1 VNALE
6 LLLQR
11 QASLNRE
18 ACELE
23 RRMCAA
29 YRKNPRA
36 RDWETDREKYIRLRD
51 ELAELHFD
59 ALEMSGRRISDIRE
73 SCIRE
78 WRDAAR
84 RWHPTDLIKHE
95 PTAPQARIRYR
106 YDNTGCHAVR
116 ECPQRPAAPPADA
129 YDDDAPAAPA
139 PTPAREYVQPV
150 PRPRGIE
157 PDFQPQ
163 PFDTLA

>member
-1 VNALE
+1 MNALE

-51 ELAELHFD
+51 ERAVMHFD
-59 ALEMSGRRISDIRE
+59 ALEMSGRNIADIRE
-73 SCIRE
+73 ECLKE
-78 WRDAAR
+78 WRAAAR
-84 RWHPTDLIKHE
+84 NWTPRDAIRYE

-129 YDDDAPAAPA
+129 YDDDEATAAPPP
-139 PTPAREYVQPV
+139 PTREYVQPV

-163 PFDTLA
+163 PFDVM